1 MQCVMA
7 RVKEH
12 LQWEIERKMGSNRE
26 GRDEGLKEADW
37 VENLPLGYTAFQKEC
52 RLTDRH
58 LLYLVSPS
66 LDPQSH
72 SPAISS
78 CSETWSSQPSA
89 SRGPAS
95 TNLGNCRQKILRHKT
110 CACTQPVRTPT
121 RLCSPSTAQDCK
133 YLHGISIVF
142 GVVRYQERV

>member
-52 RLTDRH
+52 RLTDGP
-58 LLYLVSPS
+58 LLYLLSPS

-78 CSETWSSQPSA
+78 CSETWSSQPSV
-89 SRGPAS
+89 SRGSAS
-95 TNLGNCRQKILRHKT
+95 TNLSNCRQKYSDTKLALVLNLCGR
-110 CACTQPVRTPT
+110 PPW
-121 RLCSPSTAQDCK
+121 LCSPSTA
-133 YLHGISIVF
+133 
-142 GVVRYQERV
+142 